1 VAGENSGAGIG
12 AAGLMHQ
19 MSRAQKNNTF
29 KESDMGELLD
39 RLNAMDSR
47 TRAPGEPIRSVADQ
61 AAEAFRSASRRVNE
75 AIEAVREPGMPLDTL
90 SRLTRQ
96 APLQA
101 LAAAFLV
108 GVILTRR
115 RR

>member
-1 VAGENSGAGIG
+1 
-12 AAGLMHQ
+12 
-19 MSRAQKNNTF
+19 
-29 KESDMGELLD
+29 MGELLD

-47 TRAPGEPIRSVADQ
+47 TRAPGEPVRSAADQ
-61 AAEAFRSASRRVNE
+61 AALAFRSASRRVNK

-90 SRLTRQ
+90 SRWTRQ

-108 GVILTRR
+108 GVILTRHASRTANFSSLRHSQQPR
-115 RR
+115 RQYSP

>member
-1 VAGENSGAGIG
+1 
-12 AAGLMHQ
+12 
-19 MSRAQKNNTF
+19 
-29 KESDMGELLD
+29 MGELLD

-47 TRAPGEPIRSVADQ
+47 PRAPGEPIRSVADQ
-61 AAEAFRSASRRVNE
+61 AAQAFRSASQRVNE
-75 AIEAVREPGMPLDTL
+75 AIEAVREPGMPVDTL
-90 SRLTRQ
+90 SRWTRQ

-108 GVILTRR
+108 GVIFTRR

>member
-1 VAGENSGAGIG
+1 
-12 AAGLMHQ
+12 
-19 MSRAQKNNTF
+19 
-29 KESDMGELLD
+29 MGELLD

-47 TRAPGEPIRSVADQ
+47 IRARPRASGEPIRSAADQ
-61 AAEAFRSASRRVNE
+61 AALAFRSASRRVNK
-75 AIEAVREPGMPLDTL
+75 AIEAVREPGMPLEMI
-90 SRLTRQ
+90 SRWTRR